1 MIYEIIYEKY
11 YRVLVNYAFRR
22 LKDKFYSEEI
32 ANETFALLWERWSSM
47 SFDSENAVLKWLYQ
61 VAEYKMMAHKRKKS
75 NDYIPINSITIH
87 NNVSIN
93 NEEIDPVQ
101 EEYKYL
107 QYLSEVRKELN
118 SKDLLLF
125 DKIVIQK
132 LQYKQIA
139 TELSTTVPAVKMRWL
154 RLKTRLRQIV
164 KKITGE

>member
-11 YRVLVNYAFRR
+11 YRVLVNYVFRR

-32 ANETFALLWERWSSM
+32 ASEAFALLWERWNSM

-61 VAEYKMMAHKRKKS
+61 VAEYKMMAYKRKKS
-75 NDYIPINSITIH
+75 NDYIPINSIAIR
-87 NNVSIN
+87 NIVSIN
-93 NEEIDPVQ
+93 NEEIDTVQ

-107 QYLSEVRKELN
+107 QYLSEVRKELS

-125 DKIVIQK
+125 DRIVIQK

-139 TELSTTVPAVKMRWL
+139 NELSTTVPAVKMRWL